1 MAISVNLRKKRI
13 NNGKLSLYLDFYPPI
28 INSNGKK
35 TRREFLGLSIYENPK
50 GQIEKQHNKN
60 TEGIAESIAT
70 KKSIELNRPE
80 IYNDMEKAQL
90 EKKNKESQNFI
101 DYIKKIADRRNGSN
115 YQNWVSAIMYL
126 EHYTNGKLLFKDIT
140 LTFAE
145 DYKHFLLTTNS
156 LKRKDTNLSQNTA
169 LSYFTKFKTALK
181 QAFIDEI
188 LSTDI
193 NSRIKNIKEKE
204 TNRTYL
210 TIEELNR
217 LVKTDCKNDLLKRAS
232 IFSALTGLRF
242 SDVKNLSWKN
252 IYKTNDEYY
261 INFIQKKTDGVEYS
275 PISEQAFNLLGER
288 QNDSE
293 KVFNGL
299 KYSAYLNKQLTEW
312 LKDAEIT
319 KDITFHSFRHTYATL
334 QLANGTDLFTISKML
349 GHKNLKTTQIYA
361 KIVSESKKQTTNKII
376 LEL

>member
-1 MAISVNLRKKRI
+1 MTISVNLRKKKI
-13 NNGKLSLYLDFYPPI
+13 NNGKLSLYLDFYPSI
-28 INSNGKK
+28 INNKGKK

-50 GQIEKQHNKN
+50 GQIEKTYNSN
-60 TEGIAESIAT
+60 TLQIAESIAT
-70 KKSIELNRPE
+70 KRSTEYNKPE
-80 IYNDMEKAQL
+80 IYNDIEKAQL
-90 EKKNKESQNFI
+90 DKKEKESQSFI
-101 DYIKKIADRRNGSN
+101 DYMKKVADRRNGSN
-115 YQNWVSAIMYL
+115 YQNWISAIMYL
-126 EHYTNGKLLFKDIT
+126 EHFTKGELKFKDIT
-140 LTFAE
+140 ITFTE

-156 LKRKDTNLSQNTA
+156 LKRKDTKLSQNTA

-210 TIEELNR
+210 TIEELNN
-217 LVKTDCKNDLLKRAS
+217 LAKTDCKNDLLKRAS

-242 SDVKNLSWKN
+242 SDVKNLSWSNVVETKN
-252 IYKTNDEYY
+252 EYS
-261 INFIQKKTDGVEYS
+261 INFTQQKTKGAEYL

-288 QNDSE
+288 QNYSE
-293 KVFNGL
+293 KVFKGL
-299 KYSAYLNKQLTEW
+299 KYSAYLNRQLTEW
-312 LKDAEIT
+312 LKEAEIT

-334 QLANGTDLFTISKML
+334 QLANGSDIYTISQML

-361 KIVSESKKQTTNKII
+361 KIVNELKTQTTNKII
-376 LEL
+376 LDL

>member
-1 MAISVNLRKKRI
+1 MAIKVTLRKKPLK
-13 NNGKLSLYLDFYPPI
+13 NGKLSLYLDFYPPI
-28 INSNGKK
+28 IRNGKS

-50 GQIEKQHNKN
+50 GQIEKQNNKN
-60 TEGIAESIAT
+60 IEAIAEEIAT
-70 KKSIELNRPE
+70 KRSIELNRPE

-101 DYIKKIADRRNGSN
+101 DYIKKIADRRHGSN
-115 YQNWVSAIMYL
+115 YQNWISAIMYL

-145 DYKHFLLTTNS
+145 DYKHFLLNTNS
-156 LKRKDTNLSQNTA
+156 LKRKDSKLSQNTA

-193 NSRIKNIKEKE
+193 NSRIKNIKEQE

-210 TIEELNR
+210 TIEELNK
-217 LVKTDCKNDLLKRAS
+217 LANTECKNDLLKRAS

-242 SDVKNLSWKN
+242 SDVKNLCWKN
-252 IYKTNDEYY
+252 VYITNDEYY
-261 INFIQKKTDGVEYS
+261 INFIQKKTEGVEYS
-275 PISEQAFNLLGER
+275 PISEQAFTLLGER

-293 KVFNGL
+293 KIFNGL
-299 KYSAYLNKQLTEW
+299 KYSAYLNKQLTDW

-361 KIVSESKKQTTNKII
+361 KIVNESKKQTTNKII

>member
-1 MAISVNLRKKRI
+1 MAIKVTLRKKPLK
-13 NNGKLSLYLDFYPPI
+13 NGKLSLYLDFYPPI
-28 INSNGKK
+28 IRNGKS

-60 TEGIAESIAT
+60 IEAIAESIAS
-70 KKSIELNRPE
+70 KKNIELNRPE

-101 DYIKKIADRRNGSN
+101 DYIKKIADRRHGSN
-115 YQNWVSAIMYL
+115 YQNWISAIMYL

-145 DYKHFLLTTNS
+145 DYKHFLLNTNS
-156 LKRKDTNLSQNTA
+156 LKRKDTKLSQNTA

-193 NSRIKNIKEKE
+193 NSRIKNIKEQE

-210 TIEELNR
+210 TIEELNK
-217 LVKTDCKNDLLKRAS
+217 LANTECKNDLLKRAS

-252 IYKTNDEYY
+252 VYKTNDEYY
-261 INFIQKKTDGVEYS
+261 INFIQKKTEGVEYS
-275 PISEQAFNLLGER
+275 PISEQAFTLLGER
-288 QNDSE
+288 QKDSE

-299 KYSAYLNKQLTEW
+299 KYSAYLNKQLTDW

>member
-1 MAISVNLRKKRI
+1 MAIKVTLRKRPLK
-13 NNGKLSLYLDFYPPI
+13 NGKLSLYLDFYPSI
-28 INSNGKK
+28 IRNGKS

-50 GQIEKQHNKN
+50 GQIEKQYNKN
-60 TEGIAESIAT
+60 IEAIAESIAS
-70 KKSIELNRPE
+70 KKGIELNRPE

-101 DYIKKIADRRNGSN
+101 DYIKKIADRRHGSN
-115 YQNWVSAIMYL
+115 YQNWISAIMYL
-126 EHYTNGKLLFKDIT
+126 EHYTNSKLLFKDIN

-145 DYKHFLLTTNS
+145 DYKHFLLNTNS
-156 LKRKDTNLSQNTA
+156 LKRKETKLSQNTA

-181 QAFIDEI
+181 QAFVDEI

-193 NSRIKNIKEKE
+193 NSRIKNIKEQE

-210 TIEELNR
+210 TIEELNK
-217 LVKTDCKNDLLKRAS
+217 LANTECKNDLLKRAS

-252 IYKTNDEYY
+252 VYKTNDEYY
-261 INFIQKKTDGVEYS
+261 INFIQKKTEGVEYS

-288 QNDSE
+288 QKDSE

-299 KYSAYLNKQLTEW
+299 KYSAYLNKQLTDW

-376 LEL
+376 LDL

>member
-1 MAISVNLRKKRI
+1 MAIKVTLRKKPLK
-13 NNGKLSLYLDFYPPI
+13 NGKLSLYLDFYPPI
-28 INSNGKK
+28 IRNGKS
-35 TRREFLGLSIYENPK
+35 TRREFLGLSIFENPK
-50 GQIEKQHNKN
+50 RQLEKQNNKN
-60 TEGIAESIAT
+60 IEAIAEEIAT
-70 KKSIELNRPE
+70 KRSIELNRPE

-90 EKKNKESQNFI
+90 EKKNKENQNFI
-101 DYIKKIADRRNGSN
+101 DYIKKIADRRHGSN
-115 YQNWVSAIMYL
+115 YQNWISAIMYL
-126 EHYTNGKLLFKDIT
+126 EHYTNGKLLFKEIT
-140 LTFAE
+140 LTFVE
-145 DYKHFLLTTNS
+145 DYKHFLLNTNS
-156 LKRKDTNLSQNTA
+156 LKRKDTKLSQNTA

-188 LSTDI
+188 LSADI
-193 NSRIKNIKEKE
+193 NSRIKNIKEQE

-210 TIEELNR
+210 TIEELNK
-217 LVKTDCKNDLLKRAS
+217 LANTECKNDLLKRAS

-252 IYKTNDEYY
+252 VYKTNDEYY
-261 INFIQKKTDGVEYS
+261 INFIQKKTEGVEYS

-288 QNDSE
+288 QKDSE

-299 KYSAYLNKQLTEW
+299 KYSAYLNKQLTDW

-361 KIVSESKKQTTNKII
+361 KIVNESKKQTTNKII

>member
-1 MAISVNLRKKRI
+1 MTISVNLRKKRI

-28 INSNGKK
+28 INSKGNK
-35 TRREFLGLSIYENPK
+35 TRREFLGLSIFENPK
-50 GQIEKQHNKN
+50 GQIEKAHNSN
-60 TEGIAESIAT
+60 TLQIAESIAT
-70 KKSIELNRPE
+70 KRSTEYNKPE
-80 IYNDMEKAQL
+80 IYNDIEKAQL
-90 EKKNKESQNFI
+90 NKKEKESQSFI
-101 DYIKKIADRRNGSN
+101 DYMKKVADRRNGSN
-115 YQNWVSAIMYL
+115 YQNWISAIMYL
-126 EHYTNGKLLFKDIT
+126 EHFTKGKLMFKDIT
-140 LTFAE
+140 MTFAE

-156 LKRKDTNLSQNTA
+156 LKRKGTKLSQNTA

-210 TIEELNR
+210 TIEELNN
-217 LVKTDCKNDLLKRAS
+217 LAKTDCKNDLLKKAS

-242 SDVKNLSWKN
+242 SDVKNLSWSNVVETKN
-252 IYKTNDEYY
+252 EYS
-261 INFIQKKTDGVEYS
+261 INFTQQKTKGAEYL

-293 KVFNGL
+293 KVFKGL
-299 KYSAYLNKQLTEW
+299 KYSAYLNRQLTEW
-312 LKDAEIT
+312 LKDADIT
-319 KDITFHSFRHTYATL
+319 KEITFHSFRHTYATL
-334 QLANGTDLFTISKML
+334 QLANGSDIYTISQML

-361 KIVSESKKQTTNKII
+361 KIVNELKTQTTNKII
-376 LEL
+376 LDL

>member
-1 MAISVNLRKKRI
+1 MAIKVTLRKKPLK
-13 NNGKLSLYLDFYPPI
+13 NGKLSLYLDFYPSI
-28 INSNGKK
+28 IRNGKS

-50 GQIEKQHNKN
+50 GQLEKNNNRN
-60 TEGIAESIAT
+60 TLAIAEEIAT
-70 KKSIELNRPE
+70 KRSIELNRPE

-101 DYIKKIADRRNGSN
+101 DYIKKIADRRHGSN
-115 YQNWVSAIMYL
+115 YQNWISAIMYL

-156 LKRKDTNLSQNTA
+156 LKRKDTKLSQNTA

-193 NSRIKNIKEKE
+193 NSRIKNIKEQE

-210 TIEELNR
+210 TIEELNK
-217 LVKTDCKNDLLKRAS
+217 LANTECKNDLLKRAS

-252 IYKTNDEYY
+252 VYKTNDEYY
-261 INFIQKKTDGVEYS
+261 INFIQKKTEGVEYS

-288 QNDSE
+288 QKDSE

-299 KYSAYLNKQLTEW
+299 KYSAYLNKQLTDW

>member
-1 MAISVNLRKKRI
+1 MAIKVTLRKKPLK
-13 NNGKLSLYLDFYPPI
+13 NGKLSLYLDFYPPI
-28 INSNGKK
+28 IRNGKS
-35 TRREFLGLSIYENPK
+35 TRREFLGFSIYENPK

-60 TEGIAESIAT
+60 IEAIAEEIAT
-70 KKSIELNRPE
+70 KRSIELNRPE

-101 DYIKKIADRRNGSN
+101 DYIKKIADRRHGSN
-115 YQNWVSAIMYL
+115 YQNWISAIMYL

-156 LKRKDTNLSQNTA
+156 LKRKDTKLSQNTA

-181 QAFIDEI
+181 QAFVDEI

-193 NSRIKNIKEKE
+193 NSRIKNIKEQE

-210 TIEELNR
+210 TIEELNK
-217 LVKTDCKNDLLKRAS
+217 LANTECKNDLLKRAS

-252 IYKTNDEYY
+252 VYKTNDEYY
-261 INFIQKKTDGVEYS
+261 INFIQKKTEGVEYS

-288 QNDSE
+288 QKDSE

-299 KYSAYLNKQLTEW
+299 KYSAYLNKQLTDW

>member
-1 MAISVNLRKKRI
+1 MAIKVTLRKKPLK
-13 NNGKLSLYLDFYPPI
+13 NGKLSLYLDFYPPI
-28 INSNGKK
+28 IRNGKS

-50 GQIEKQHNKN
+50 GQIEKQLNKN
-60 TEGIAESIAT
+60 TEGIAENIAT
-70 KKSIELNRPE
+70 KRSIELNRPE

-101 DYIKKIADRRNGSN
+101 DYIKKIADRRHGSN
-115 YQNWVSAIMYL
+115 YQNWISAIMYL

-156 LKRKDTNLSQNTA
+156 LKRKETKLSQNTA

-193 NSRIKNIKEKE
+193 NSRIKNIKEQE

-210 TIEELNR
+210 TIEELNK
-217 LVKTDCKNDLLKRAS
+217 LANTECKNDLLKRAS

-252 IYKTNDEYY
+252 VYKTNDEYY
-261 INFIQKKTDGVEYS
+261 INFIQKKTEGVEYS
-275 PISEQAFNLLGER
+275 PISKQAFNVLGER

-293 KVFNGL
+293 KVFSGL
-299 KYSAYLNKQLTEW
+299 KYSAYLNKQLADW
-312 LKDAEIT
+312 IKDAEIK

-334 QLANGTDLFTISKML
+334 QLANGTDIVTISGML

-361 KIVSESKKQTTNKII
+361 KIVSESKKETTNKII
-376 LEL
+376 LDL

>member
-1 MAISVNLRKKRI
+1 MAIKVTLRKKPLK
-13 NNGKLSLYLDFYPPI
+13 NGKLSLYLDFYPSI
-28 INSNGKK
+28 IRNGKS

-50 GQIEKQHNKN
+50 GQIEKNNNRN
-60 TEGIAESIAT
+60 TLAIAEEIAT
-70 KKSIELNRPE
+70 KRSIELNRPE

-101 DYIKKIADRRNGSN
+101 DYIKKIADRRHGSN
-115 YQNWVSAIMYL
+115 YQNWISAIMYL

-156 LKRKDTNLSQNTA
+156 LKRKDTKLSQNTA

-181 QAFIDEI
+181 QAFVDEI

-193 NSRIKNIKEKE
+193 NSRIKNIKEQE

-210 TIEELNR
+210 TIEELNK
-217 LVKTDCKNDLLKRAS
+217 LANTECKNDLLKRAS

-252 IYKTNDEYY
+252 VYKTNDEYY
-261 INFIQKKTDGVEYS
+261 INFIQKKTEGVEYS

-288 QNDSE
+288 QKDSE

-299 KYSAYLNKQLTEW
+299 KYSAYLNKQLTDW

>member
-1 MAISVNLRKKRI
+1 MAIKVTLRKKPLK
-13 NNGKLSLYLDFYPPI
+13 NGKLSLYLDFYPPI
-28 INSNGKK
+28 IRNGKS

-50 GQIEKQHNKN
+50 GQIEKQNNKN
-60 TEGIAESIAT
+60 IEAIAEEIAT
-70 KKSIELNRPE
+70 KRSIELNRPE

-101 DYIKKIADRRNGSN
+101 DYIKKIADRRHGSN
-115 YQNWVSAIMYL
+115 YQNWISAIMYL

-145 DYKHFLLTTNS
+145 DYKHFLLNTNS
-156 LKRKDTNLSQNTA
+156 LKRKDSKLSQNTA

-193 NSRIKNIKEKE
+193 NSRIKNIKEQE

-210 TIEELNR
+210 TIEELNK
-217 LVKTDCKNDLLKRAS
+217 LANTECKNDLLKRAS

-242 SDVKNLSWKN
+242 SDVKNLCWKN
-252 IYKTNDEYY
+252 VYITNDEYY
-261 INFIQKKTDGVEYS
+261 INFIQKKTEGVEYS
-275 PISEQAFNLLGER
+275 PISEQAFTLLGER

-299 KYSAYLNKQLTEW
+299 KYSAYLNKQLTDW

-361 KIVSESKKQTTNKII
+361 KIVNESKKQTTNKII

>member
-1 MAISVNLRKKRI
+1 MAIKVTLRKKHLK
-13 NNGKLSLYLDFYPPI
+13 NGKLSLYLDFYPPI
-28 INSNGKK
+28 IRNGKS
-35 TRREFLGLSIYENPK
+35 TRREFLGLSIFENPK
-50 GQIEKQHNKN
+50 RQLEKQHNKN
-60 TEGIAESIAT
+60 IEAIAEEIAT
-70 KKSIELNRPE
+70 KRSIELNRPE

-101 DYIKKIADRRNGSN
+101 DYIKKIADRRHGSN
-115 YQNWVSAIMYL
+115 YQNWISAIMYL

-145 DYKHFLLTTNS
+145 DYKHFLLNTNS
-156 LKRKDTNLSQNTA
+156 LKRKDTKLSQNTA

-193 NSRIKNIKEKE
+193 NSRIKNIKEQE

-210 TIEELNR
+210 TIEELNK
-217 LVKTDCKNDLLKRAS
+217 LANTECKNDLLKRAS

-252 IYKTNDEYY
+252 VYKTNDEYY
-261 INFIQKKTDGVEYS
+261 INFIQKKTEGVEYS
-275 PISEQAFNLLGER
+275 PISEQAFTLLGER

-299 KYSAYLNKQLTEW
+299 KYSAYLNKQLTDW

>member
-1 MAISVNLRKKRI
+1 MAIKVTLRKKPLK
-13 NNGKLSLYLDFYPPI
+13 NGKLSLYLDFYPPI
-28 INSNGKK
+28 IRNGKS

-60 TEGIAESIAT
+60 IGAIAENIAS

-101 DYIKKIADRRNGSN
+101 DYIKKIADRRHGSN
-115 YQNWVSAIMYL
+115 YQNWISAIMYL

-156 LKRKDTNLSQNTA
+156 LKRKDTKLSQNTA

-193 NSRIKNIKEKE
+193 NSRIKNIKEQE

-210 TIEELNR
+210 TIEELNK
-217 LVKTDCKNDLLKRAS
+217 LANTECKNDLLKRAS

-252 IYKTNDEYY
+252 VYKTNDEYY
-261 INFIQKKTDGVEYS
+261 INFIQKKTEGVEYS

-288 QNDSE
+288 QKDSE

-299 KYSAYLNKQLTEW
+299 KYSAYLNKQLTDW

-361 KIVSESKKQTTNKII
+361 KIVSESKKQTTNRII

>member
-1 MAISVNLRKKRI
+1 MAIKVTLRKKPLK
-13 NNGKLSLYLDFYPPI
+13 NGKLSLYLDFYPPI
-28 INSNGKK
+28 IRNGKS

-50 GQIEKQHNKN
+50 GQIEKQLNKN
-60 TEGIAESIAT
+60 TEGIAENIAT
-70 KKSIELNRPE
+70 KRSIELNRPE

-101 DYIKKIADRRNGSN
+101 DYIKKIADRRHGSN
-115 YQNWVSAIMYL
+115 YQNWISAIMYL

-156 LKRKDTNLSQNTA
+156 LKRKETKLSQNTA

-193 NSRIKNIKEKE
+193 NSRIKNIKEQE
-204 TNRTYL
+204 TNRTDL
-210 TIEELNR
+210 TIEELNK
-217 LVKTDCKNDLLKRAS
+217 LANTECKNDLLKRSS

-252 IYKTNDEYY
+252 VYKTNDEYY
-261 INFIQKKTDGVEYS
+261 INFIQKKTEGVEYS
-275 PISEQAFNLLGER
+275 PISEQAFTLLGER

-299 KYSAYLNKQLTEW
+299 KYSAYLNKQLTDW

>member
-1 MAISVNLRKKRI
+1 MAIKVTLRKKPLK
-13 NNGKLSLYLDFYPPI
+13 NGKLSLYLDFYPSI
-28 INSNGKK
+28 IRNGKS

-50 GQIEKQHNKN
+50 GQLEKNNNRN
-60 TEGIAESIAT
+60 TLAIAEEIAT
-70 KKSIELNRPE
+70 KRSIELNRPE

-101 DYIKKIADRRNGSN
+101 DYIKKIADRRHGSN
-115 YQNWVSAIMYL
+115 YQNWISAIMYL

-156 LKRKDTNLSQNTA
+156 LKRKDTKLSQNTA

-193 NSRIKNIKEKE
+193 NSRIKNIKEQE

-210 TIEELNR
+210 TIEELNK
-217 LVKTDCKNDLLKRAS
+217 LANTECKNDLLKRAS

-252 IYKTNDEYY
+252 VYKTNDEYY
-261 INFIQKKTDGVEYS
+261 INFIQKKTEGVEYS
-275 PISEQAFNLLGER
+275 PISEQAFTLLGER
-288 QNDSE
+288 QKDSE

-299 KYSAYLNKQLTEW
+299 KYSAYLNKQLTDW

-361 KIVSESKKQTTNKII
+361 KIVNESKKQTTNKII

>member
-1 MAISVNLRKKRI
+1 MAIKVTLRKKPLK
-13 NNGKLSLYLDFYPPI
+13 NGKLSLYLDFYPPI
-28 INSNGKK
+28 IRNGKS

-60 TEGIAESIAT
+60 IEAIAESIAS
-70 KKSIELNRPE
+70 KKNIELNRPE

-101 DYIKKIADRRNGSN
+101 DYIKKIADRRHGSN
-115 YQNWVSAIMYL
+115 YQNWISAIMYL

-156 LKRKDTNLSQNTA
+156 LKRKETKLSQNTA

-193 NSRIKNIKEKE
+193 NSRIKNIKEQE

-210 TIEELNR
+210 TIEELNK
-217 LVKTDCKNDLLKRAS
+217 LANTECKNDLLKRAS

-252 IYKTNDEYY
+252 VFKTNDEYY
-261 INFIQKKTDGVEYS
+261 INFIQKKTEGVEYS
-275 PISEQAFNLLGER
+275 PISEQAFYLLGER
-288 QNDSE
+288 QKDSE

-299 KYSAYLNKQLTEW
+299 KYSAYLNKQLTDW